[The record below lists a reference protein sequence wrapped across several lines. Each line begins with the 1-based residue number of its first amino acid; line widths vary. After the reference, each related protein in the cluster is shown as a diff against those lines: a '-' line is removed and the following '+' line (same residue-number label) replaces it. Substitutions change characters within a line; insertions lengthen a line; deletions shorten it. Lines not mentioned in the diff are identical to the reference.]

1 MHHDHIHSTQ
11 DPFLA
16 RVLHAT
22 DVYVTD
28 VPEITF
34 WKTGDYLSPAGVN
47 PFLRKMLSHYDINN
61 PNVMISGLFGV
72 VKGSATSLKPRSF
85 DCPTANRK

>member
-72 VKGSATSLKPRSF
+72 VKRFCNKP
-85 DCPTANRK
+85 